1 MDVER
6 HKFFIA
12 SQVDIYASAVPLVY
26 SSFTFQ
32 LSFVDLDCSAPL
44 YMQL

>member
-1 MDVER
+1 MDVI
-6 HKFFIA
+6 FFIA

-32 LSFVDLDCSAPL
+32 FSFVDLDCSAPL